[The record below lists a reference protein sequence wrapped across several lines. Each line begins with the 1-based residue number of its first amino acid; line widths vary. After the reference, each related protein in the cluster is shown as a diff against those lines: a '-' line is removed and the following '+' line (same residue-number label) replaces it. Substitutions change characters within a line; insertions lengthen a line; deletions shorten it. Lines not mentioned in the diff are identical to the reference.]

1 MIIEEAN
8 PEIKFQEFFSS
19 FKTES
24 GEYKYRKKLAQ
35 MALNESKSLIVDFED
50 LVSFDSSLARE
61 VVQKPDEF
69 LVYASKSAWAQ
80 LKIEDP
86 EYAEQLKIVF
96 VRFRKTLDKTSIRT
110 IGSDLIGTL
119 VTVDGIVVRA
129 TPVKPLLMKAA
140 FRCRKCDALTYV
152 EQTGFLMK
160 TPPLCPQCKGKA
172 FDFIE
177 KESTFI
183 NHQELRIQEKPEDL
197 PPGQLPRVMD
207 VEVTNDLVDVA
218 RPGDR
223 ITLTGIVRAKQEMSS
238 RSGKLRTFELY
249 LDANFIDT
257 QGREIED
264 IEITPEEEE
273 EIKKIAS
280 SKDVYEKLIKSIA
293 PSIYGYPEIKEAIL
307 YLLFSGV
314 RKHLPD
320 GVTIR
325 GDINVLLVGD
335 PGTAK
340 SALLQYVARIA
351 PRGLYTSGRGST
363 AAGLC
368 TVYDSLIQLENGELV
383 KIGELVEEELQKHSE
398 KIKEGFYS
406 SGSIERK
413 TIAFDSKT
421 LKLKPLRITGY
432 WKLKAPDKLVKI
444 TTKTNRE
451 IIVTPENPI
460 PIIKN
465 GKVIWKKAIE
475 LTINDYIAAPRYLPV
490 KPTLNSTFPSLTENA
505 WIVNKN
511 IFIENL
517 IENIKSNY
525 TIRQFANNTGIS
537 EDDLYYGWKH
547 AGTPTVSEIK
557 TIIDQL
563 NLNEY
568 FLSEKASKLN
578 KAIEIVK
585 LLHSNIDLIPEI
597 GSLLKQIRRKLSISC
612 KKFYGYKKSLYET
625 GRHKPSREY
634 LRKLSSKF
642 NLKELEKF
650 VNSDILWDKI
660 KTIEIIDNTNR
671 KYEYV
676 YDITVEG
683 AHSFMANGLII
694 HNTAAV
700 IREKSGG
707 MVLEAGALVLADKGV
722 ACIDEIDKMKPED
735 RVAIHEAMEQ
745 QTVSVAKGGI
755 VATLNA
761 RASVLA
767 AANPALG
774 RYDPY
779 RLITENINLPVT
791 ILSRFDLIFV
801 MKDEPNQEIDEKMS
815 THILSL
821 HQKKEPPESAPIP
834 PELLRKYISY
844 AKKIEPKL
852 TDGAVEELK
861 SFYLKMRGSSGSAQD
876 SPIAITPRQLEAL
889 VRLAEARAR
898 AALRSEVTAEDAK
911 AIIKL
916 MNASLQNVGIDVTT
930 GKIDIDVIMTGKP
943 KSLRDTMQIVRA
955 AIAELQ
961 DEDGVV
967 EEQKLYKTLIEKFEL
982 KEDDVKKAVNQLL
995 KEGLLYAPKPG
1006 FLKRTIP

>member
-160 TPPLCPQCKGKA
+160 TLPLCPQCKGKA

-363 AAGLC
+363 AAGL
-368 TVYDSLIQLENGELV
+368 
-383 KIGELVEEELQKHSE
+383 
-398 KIKEGFYS
+398 
-406 SGSIERK
+406 
-413 TIAFDSKT
+413 
-421 LKLKPLRITGY
+421 
-432 WKLKAPDKLVKI
+432 
-444 TTKTNRE
+444 
-451 IIVTPENPI
+451 
-460 PIIKN
+460 
-465 GKVIWKKAIE
+465 
-475 LTINDYIAAPRYLPV
+475 
-490 KPTLNSTFPSLTENA
+490 
-505 WIVNKN
+505 
-511 IFIENL
+511 
-517 IENIKSNY
+517 
-525 TIRQFANNTGIS
+525 
-537 EDDLYYGWKH
+537 
-547 AGTPTVSEIK
+547 
-557 TIIDQL
+557 
-563 NLNEY
+563 
-568 FLSEKASKLN
+568 
-578 KAIEIVK
+578 
-585 LLHSNIDLIPEI
+585 
-597 GSLLKQIRRKLSISC
+597 
-612 KKFYGYKKSLYET
+612 
-625 GRHKPSREY
+625 
-634 LRKLSSKF
+634 
-642 NLKELEKF
+642 
-650 VNSDILWDKI
+650 
-660 KTIEIIDNTNR
+660 
-671 KYEYV
+671 
-676 YDITVEG
+676 
-683 AHSFMANGLII
+683 
-694 HNTAAV
+694 TAAV

-722 ACIDEIDKMKPED
+722 ACIDEIDKMK
-735 RVAIHEAMEQ
+735 
-745 QTVSVAKGGI
+745 
-755 VATLNA
+755 
-761 RASVLA
+761 
-767 AANPALG
+767 
-774 RYDPY
+774 
-779 RLITENINLPVT
+779 
-791 ILSRFDLIFV
+791 
-801 MKDEPNQEIDEKMS
+801 
-815 THILSL
+815 
-821 HQKKEPPESAPIP
+821 
-834 PELLRKYISY
+834 
-844 AKKIEPKL
+844 
-852 TDGAVEELK
+852 
-861 SFYLKMRGSSGSAQD
+861 
-876 SPIAITPRQLEAL
+876 
-889 VRLAEARAR
+889 
-898 AALRSEVTAEDAK
+898 
-911 AIIKL
+911 
-916 MNASLQNVGIDVTT
+916 
-930 GKIDIDVIMTGKP
+930 
-943 KSLRDTMQIVRA
+943 
-955 AIAELQ
+955 
-961 DEDGVV
+961 
-967 EEQKLYKTLIEKFEL
+967 
-982 KEDDVKKAVNQLL
+982 
-995 KEGLLYAPKPG
+995 
-1006 FLKRTIP
+1006 

>member
-1 MIIEEAN
+1 LIAEEAN
-8 PEIKFQEFFSS
+8 PEVKFQEFFSS

-24 GEYKYRKKLAQ
+24 GEYKYRRKLAQ
-35 MALNESKSLIVDFED
+35 MALTESKSLIIDFDD
-50 LVSFDSSLARE
+50 LVSFDNELAKGII
-61 VVQKPDEF
+61 QKPDEF
-69 LVYASKSAWAQ
+69 LIYASKSAWAQ

-86 EYAEQLKIVF
+86 EYAEKLKNVF
-96 VRFRKTLDKTSIRT
+96 VRVRKTLDKISIRN

-140 FRCRKCDALTYV
+140 FRCRKCDALIHV
-152 EQTGFLMK
+152 EQSGFLMK
-160 TPPLCPQCKGKA
+160 TASLCPHCKGKA

-207 VEVTNDLVDVA
+207 VEVANDLVDVA

-223 ITLTGIVRAKQEMSS
+223 ITLTGIVRAKQEVSS

-257 QGREIED
+257 QSREIED
-264 IEITPEEEE
+264 IDITPEEEE
-273 EIKKIAS
+273 EIKKIANS
-280 SKDVYEKLIKSIA
+280 EDVYEKLIKSIA

-325 GDINVLLVGD
+325 GDVNVLLVGD

-368 TVYDSLIQLENGELV
+368 TVYDSLIQLESGERV
-383 KIGELVEEELQKHSE
+383 KIGELVENELRKHSE
-398 KIKEGFYS
+398 EIEEGIYS
-406 SGSIERK
+406 NGSIERK
-413 TIAFDSKT
+413 VMAFDQKT
-421 LKLKPLRITGY
+421 LKLKPLKITRY
-432 WKLKAPDKLVKI
+432 WKLKAPIKLVKI
-444 TTKTNRE
+444 KTNTNKE

-460 PIIKN
+460 PTIKN
-465 GKVIWKKAIE
+465 KEVVWKKAIE
-475 LTINDYIAAPRYLPV
+475 LTLNDYIAAAASQ
-490 KPTLNSTFPSLTENA
+490 NSSS
-505 WIVNKN
+505 
-511 IFIENL
+511 IF
-517 IENIKSNY
+517 
-525 TIRQFANNTGIS
+525 
-537 EDDLYYGWKH
+537 
-547 AGTPTVSEIK
+547 
-557 TIIDQL
+557 
-563 NLNEY
+563 
-568 FLSEKASKLN
+568 
-578 KAIEIVK
+578 
-585 LLHSNIDLIPEI
+585 
-597 GSLLKQIRRKLSISC
+597 
-612 KKFYGYKKSLYET
+612 
-625 GRHKPSREY
+625 
-634 LRKLSSKF
+634 
-642 NLKELEKF
+642 
-650 VNSDILWDKI
+650 WDKI
-660 KTIEIIDNTNR
+660 EAVEVIDNTNR

-676 YDITVEG
+676 YDITVED
-683 AHSFMANGLII
+683 AHSFMANNLII

-700 IREKSGG
+700 IREKAGG

-755 VATLNA
+755 IATLNA

-801 MKDEPNQEIDEKMS
+801 MKDEPNPEIDEKMS
-815 THILSL
+815 EHILSL
-821 HQKKEPPESAPIP
+821 HQKREPPEEAPIP

-852 TDGAVEELK
+852 TDEAVKELK
-861 SFYLKMRGSSGSAQD
+861 SFYLKMRSSSSSSQD

-898 AALRSEVTAEDAK
+898 AALRTEVKAEDAK

-943 KSLRDTMQIVRA
+943 KSLRDTMQVVRA

-961 DEDGVV
+961 DESGAV
-967 EEQKLYKTLIEKFEL
+967 EEEKLYKTLIEKFEL
-982 KEDDVKKAVNQLL
+982 KEEDIKKAVTQLL

-1006 FLKRTIP
+1006 FLKRTTP

>member
-1 MIIEEAN
+1 MIAEEAN
-8 PEIKFQEFFSS
+8 PEVKFQEFFSS

-24 GEYKYRKKLAQ
+24 GEYKYRRKLAQ
-35 MALNESKSLIVDFED
+35 MALTESKSLIIDFDD
-50 LVSFDSSLARE
+50 LVSFDNELAKGII
-61 VVQKPDEF
+61 QKPDEF
-69 LVYASKSAWAQ
+69 LIYASKSAWAQ

-86 EYAEQLKIVF
+86 EYAEKLKNVF
-96 VRFRKTLDKTSIRT
+96 VRVRKTLDKISIRN

-140 FRCRKCDALTYV
+140 FRCRKCDALIHV
-152 EQTGFLMK
+152 EQSGFLMK
-160 TPPLCPQCKGKA
+160 TASLCPQCKGKA

-207 VEVTNDLVDVA
+207 VEVANDLVDVA

-223 ITLTGIVRAKQEMSS
+223 ITLTGIVRAKQEVSS

-257 QGREIED
+257 QSREIED
-264 IEITPEEEE
+264 IDITPEEEE
-273 EIKKIAS
+273 EIKKIANS
-280 SKDVYEKLIKSIA
+280 EDVYEKLIKSIA

-325 GDINVLLVGD
+325 GDVNVLLVGD

-368 TVYDSLIQLENGELV
+368 TVYDSLIQLESGERV
-383 KIGELVEEELQKHSE
+383 KIGELVENELRKHSE
-398 KIKEGFYS
+398 EIEEGIYS
-406 SGSIERK
+406 NGSIERK
-413 TIAFDSKT
+413 VMAFDQKT
-421 LKLKPLRITGY
+421 LKLKPLKITRY
-432 WKLKAPDKLVKI
+432 WKLKAPIKLVKI
-444 TTKTNRE
+444 KTNTNKE

-460 PIIKN
+460 PTIKN
-465 GKVIWKKAIE
+465 KEVVWKKAID
-475 LTINDYIAAPRYLPV
+475 LTLNDYIAAAA
-490 KPTLNSTFPSLTENA
+490 SQDSSS
-505 WIVNKN
+505 
-511 IFIENL
+511 IF
-517 IENIKSNY
+517 
-525 TIRQFANNTGIS
+525 
-537 EDDLYYGWKH
+537 
-547 AGTPTVSEIK
+547 
-557 TIIDQL
+557 
-563 NLNEY
+563 
-568 FLSEKASKLN
+568 
-578 KAIEIVK
+578 
-585 LLHSNIDLIPEI
+585 
-597 GSLLKQIRRKLSISC
+597 
-612 KKFYGYKKSLYET
+612 
-625 GRHKPSREY
+625 
-634 LRKLSSKF
+634 
-642 NLKELEKF
+642 
-650 VNSDILWDKI
+650 WDKI
-660 KTIEIIDNTNR
+660 EAVEVIDNTNR

-676 YDITVEG
+676 YDITVED
-683 AHSFMANGLII
+683 AHSFMANNLII

-700 IREKSGG
+700 IREKAGG

-755 VATLNA
+755 IATLNA

-801 MKDEPNQEIDEKMS
+801 MKDEPNPEIDEKMS
-815 THILSL
+815 EHILSL
-821 HQKKEPPESAPIP
+821 HQKREPPEEAPIP

-852 TDGAVEELK
+852 TDEAVKELK
-861 SFYLKMRGSSGSAQD
+861 SFYLKMRSSSSSSQD

-898 AALRSEVTAEDAK
+898 AALRTEVKAEDAK

-943 KSLRDTMQIVRA
+943 KSLRDTMQVVRA

-961 DEDGVV
+961 DESGAV
-967 EEQKLYKTLIEKFEL
+967 EEEKLYKTLIEKFEL
-982 KEDDVKKAVNQLL
+982 KEEDIKKAVTQLL

-1006 FLKRTIP
+1006 FLKRTTP

>member
-1 MIIEEAN
+1 MITEEAN
-8 PEIKFQEFFSS
+8 PEVKFQEFFSS

-24 GEYKYRKKLAQ
+24 GEYKYRKRLAQ
-35 MALNESKSLIVDFED
+35 MALIESKSLIVDFED

-61 VVQKPDEF
+61 IVQKPDEF

-86 EYAEQLKIVF
+86 EYAEQLKTVF
-96 VRFRKTLDKTSIRT
+96 VRFRKTLDKTSIRA

-129 TPVKPLLMKAA
+129 TPVKPLLTKAA
-140 FRCRKCDALTYV
+140 FRCRKCDALIHV

-160 TPPLCPQCKGKA
+160 TVPFCPQCKGKA

-223 ITLTGIVRAKQEMSS
+223 ITLTGIVRAKQEASS
-238 RSGKLRTFELY
+238 RGGKLRTFELY

-257 QGREIED
+257 QGRELED

-363 AAGLC
+363 AAGL
-368 TVYDSLIQLENGELV
+368 
-383 KIGELVEEELQKHSE
+383 
-398 KIKEGFYS
+398 
-406 SGSIERK
+406 
-413 TIAFDSKT
+413 
-421 LKLKPLRITGY
+421 
-432 WKLKAPDKLVKI
+432 
-444 TTKTNRE
+444 
-451 IIVTPENPI
+451 
-460 PIIKN
+460 
-465 GKVIWKKAIE
+465 
-475 LTINDYIAAPRYLPV
+475 
-490 KPTLNSTFPSLTENA
+490 
-505 WIVNKN
+505 
-511 IFIENL
+511 
-517 IENIKSNY
+517 
-525 TIRQFANNTGIS
+525 
-537 EDDLYYGWKH
+537 
-547 AGTPTVSEIK
+547 
-557 TIIDQL
+557 
-563 NLNEY
+563 
-568 FLSEKASKLN
+568 
-578 KAIEIVK
+578 
-585 LLHSNIDLIPEI
+585 
-597 GSLLKQIRRKLSISC
+597 
-612 KKFYGYKKSLYET
+612 
-625 GRHKPSREY
+625 
-634 LRKLSSKF
+634 
-642 NLKELEKF
+642 
-650 VNSDILWDKI
+650 
-660 KTIEIIDNTNR
+660 
-671 KYEYV
+671 
-676 YDITVEG
+676 
-683 AHSFMANGLII
+683 
-694 HNTAAV
+694 TAAV

-735 RVAIHEAMEQ
+735 RVAMHEAMEQ

-801 MKDEPNQEIDEKMS
+801 MKDEPNPEIDDKMS

-821 HQKKEPPESAPIP
+821 HQKRESPESAPIP

-852 TDGAVEELK
+852 TDEAVKELK
-861 SFYLKMRGSSGSAQD
+861 SFYLKMRASSGSSQD

-898 AALRSEVTAEDAK
+898 AALRTEVKAEDAK
-911 AIIKL
+911 AIIRL

-961 DEDGVV
+961 DEDGAV

-982 KEDDVKKAVNQLL
+982 KEEDVKKAVNQLL
-995 KEGLLYAPKPG
+995 KEGLLYTPKPG
-1006 FLKRTIP
+1006 FLKRTTP